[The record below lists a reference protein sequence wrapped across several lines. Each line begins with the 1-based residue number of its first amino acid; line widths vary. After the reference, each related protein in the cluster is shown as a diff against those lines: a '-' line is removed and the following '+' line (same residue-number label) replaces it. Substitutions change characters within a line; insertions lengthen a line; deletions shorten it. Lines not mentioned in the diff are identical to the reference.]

1 MLCYNEIMKRHLG
14 IIALVAACILSGIN
28 GPIIHETVSKMSP
41 FLFGF
46 LRVSI
51 AFLIMAP
58 LAIILRRRRTKR
70 QRTIAKQDLALAA
83 LGTLLIYGVANL
95 CFYIGMQ
102 RTSSINAAIIILL
115 WPVLYF
121 LMSIRVLKERF
132 NKRAF
137 TGIGLAFGGAL
148 LAVLAPMLGAAQ
160 AGSASILG
168 SLLVLL
174 CVFADIAGTLINKKV
189 LKRIHP
195 TDMIAIGLA
204 VATVYYAFLAVP
216 YFGQLSLLAQPPIL
230 YAVLYGAIMVG
241 CVGYLLSTF
250 GLKVTKSADVS
261 ITNYIQPITSILT
274 AILFFNEN
282 FTPALAV
289 GTAIVFL
296 GLYLVEGHKLKGAHN
311 HGHHR

>member
-1 MLCYNEIMKRHLG
+1 MLCYNEDMKRHLG
-14 IIALVAACILSGIN
+14 IIALIAACILSGIN
-28 GPIIHETVSKMSP
+28 GPIIHETIDKMSP

-51 AFLIMAP
+51 ALLIIGP
-58 LAIILRRRRTKR
+58 LALILRRRRTKR
-70 QRTIAKQDLALAA
+70 QRTIAKHDLFLAA
-83 LGTLLIYGVANL
+83 VGTLLIYGVANL
-95 CFYIGMQ
+95 CFYMGVQ
-102 RTSSINAAIIILL
+102 RTSSINAAIILLL

-121 LMSIRVLKERF
+121 LVSIRVLKERF

-148 LAVLAPMLGAAQ
+148 LAVAAPLLSSTPMA
-160 AGSASILG
+160 SASIKG
-168 SLLVLL
+168 SFLVLM

-195 TDMIAIGLA
+195 TDMIAIGLI
-204 VATVYYAFLAVP
+204 VATVYYTFLALP
-216 YFGQLSLLAQPPIL
+216 HFGQLSLLAQPAVL

-241 CVGYLLSTF
+241 CVGYGLSTF

-261 ITNYIQPITSILT
+261 ITSYVQPIASIVT
-274 AILFFNEN
+274 AVLFFSES
-282 FTPALAV
+282 FTPALAL
-289 GTAIVFL
+289 GTATVFL